1 MIRWLEAREYVFRS
15 PTLPG
20 RAWRLVLVTLVA
32 LLGAIVMGPVRWVT
46 GRLRRRVGGPIGGRG
61 RSRRG

>member
-20 RAWRLVLVTLVA
+20 RAWRLVLVTIVA
-32 LLGAIVMGPVRWVT
+32 LLGALIHTVAKAV
-46 GRLRRRVGGPIGGRG
+46 GRVCGTSRRRW
-61 RSRRG
+61 